1 MPVSKEYLFKRTI
14 LLAFVVF
21 GVIFITF
28 MITRVIP
35 ARPELLWAGPHAT
48 LEQIEEARRQLHLDK
63 HIYLQFILYIQDLI
77 FGNWGISWRTRA
89 PILSDIISSL
99 TATLELIIIAF
110 IIAVMAGI
118 PLGILAAIKKHGWI
132 DDVIRVL
139 TVIGASVPVF
149 WLALIV
155 QLAFGMWLGLLP
167 SAKRVD
173 EWVVITTSFKP
184 ITGFYII
191 DSMLQGNLLVLV
203 NSIQHIILPAIV
215 LAAYPLCLSAR
226 MTRAVMIEV
235 LSEQH
240 VRSLMAWGL
249 PQRLIFFK
257 YCLKNTLAPLI
268 ASLGLSFGYMII
280 GAFMVELVF
289 VWPGIGFYAAMSLL
303 SFDYP
308 AVTGCVIIVAI
319 FYCIINTLIDI
330 IHSVIDPRVKL

>member
-48 LEQIEEARRQLHLDK
+48 LEQIEKARRQLHLDK
-63 HIYLQFILYIQDLI
+63 HVYLQFILYLQDLF
-77 FGNWGISWRTRA
+77 FGNWGISWRTRT
-89 PILSDIISSL
+89 PVLSDIISSL

-110 IIAVMAGI
+110 IIALMAGI
-118 PLGILAAIKKHGWI
+118 PLGILAAIKKYSWI
-132 DDVIRVL
+132 DDVVRVI
-139 TVIGASVPVF
+139 TVIGASIPVF

-155 QLAFGMWLGLLP
+155 QLTFGMWLGLLP

-173 EWVVITTSFKP
+173 EWVVITTGFKP

-191 DSMLQGNLLVLV
+191 DSILQGNLLVLV

-240 VRSLMAWGL
+240 IRSLMAWGL
-249 PQRLIFFK
+249 PQRLILFK
-257 YCLKNTLAPLI
+257 YSLKNTLAPLI
-268 ASLGLSFGYMII
+268 ASLGLSFGYMIV

-330 IHSVIDPRVKL
+330 IHSVIDPRVRL